1 MDGNDNEVVFR
12 DEEPERE
19 ESAPPTP
26 ITTYDMDVIIR
37 GWEEKFSKLT
47 ECLREVQLA
56 SERAGSDMCLVS
68 QEARAQ
74 GQDQE
79 RRLGTMQEGLADFLR
94 RFETTRTP
102 TTPHV
107 DALRASTPHGIPL
120 GPEYAQILDTSHHQW
135 AETRFYIQN
144 TARCRTP
151 GVRAPRIRQTV
162 WKHIWDPRATR
173 CRTSGVRAQG
183 IRMMFEKRAARC
195 RTPVVRAQGNK

>member
-1 MDGNDNEVVFR
+1 MVFR
-12 DEEPERE
+12 DEELEREDEEPERE

-26 ITTYDMDVIIR
+26 ITHCDMDVIIR

-56 SERAGSDMCLVS
+56 PERAGSDMCLIS

-107 DALRASTPHGIPL
+107 DALRGEHATWDTAQNMPRFWIP
-120 GPEYAQILDTSHHQW
+120 AI
-135 AETRFYIQN
+135 
-144 TARCRTP
+144 
-151 GVRAPRIRQTV
+151 
-162 WKHIWDPRATR
+162 
-173 CRTSGVRAQG
+173 TSGPRRGFTSRTQHVAAHPECAHRGSGRQYGNTYGIRAQHV
-183 IRMMFEKRAARC
+183 AAHQECAHR
-195 RTPVVRAQGNK
+195 GSG